1 METLIPLLT
10 TPAALV
16 TTAVVVLL
24 VLTYVGKTYWAIL
37 LAAVALLGAWHQ
49 YGVVNMDCFQITAG
63 LIALYAI
70 VAGVPMVRRHVI
82 GHLAMKLF
90 GKALPKLGETE
101 EIALRAGTVWFD
113 RDLFSGR
120 PDWKK
125 LRQFNVQGLSS
136 DERAFLEGPTE
147 QLCEM
152 LDDWQVTQNREIPK
166 KVMDFIKKNKFLG
179 MIIPKEHGGLGFSAI
194 GHSAVITKISS
205 RSVST
210 GVTVMVPNSLGP
222 GELLLHYG
230 TDEQKKYYLP
240 RLAKGEEIPCFAL
253 TEPHAG
259 SDAANGR
266 SIGIVCKGKW
276 KGKTVVGIKL
286 TFKKRYITLA
296 PIATVVGL
304 AFRLQDPDNLLDMGQ
319 EDIGITCALLPRDTK
334 GMRIGNR
341 HDPMGVPFPNG
352 PVEGEDVFIPIE
364 YVIGGM
370 DGLGKGWRMLMEC
383 LSAGRG
389 ISLPS
394 LSVGAA
400 QMSLRATSA
409 YSLVREQFGLNIGR
423 FEGIRERLVRVTS
436 NAYAMNATRLLTC
449 GAIDAGEKP
458 SVLSGI
464 AKAYL
469 TEGMRDSVNDAM
481 DILAGAAICRG
492 PRNIFSQAYVA
503 VPVGITVEGANILTR
518 SMIIFGQG
526 AIRCHPFVFD
536 EIEAV
541 RKKDVAAFDRAF
553 AGHINHL
560 ASTKLRA
567 FVMGITNARFVCARS
582 AKGFE
587 KRYQRQLTRLS
598 TNLALMAD
606 ILMLTLGGALKRSEY
621 LTGRMSDALAG
632 LYLAS
637 ATLKRF
643 HDEGRNPRDRAV
655 VEWTLTKHL
664 HDIETAQREVIR
676 NLPNPF
682 VRFVLG
688 LHTFPLGARMGKPTD
703 RQTERVMKVLLDGE
717 NGIRDMLAGDIY
729 IPAGNQPGLGALEAA
744 MHKVVA
750 ACDARRKLDGL
761 RASRKVAKG
770 SVEQM
775 VAEARKK
782 RLLTAAEEKALLAAD
797 AARDDVVQVNDFEP
811 KAYTNLK

>member
-1 METLIPLLT
+1 METILPILT
-10 TPAALV
+10 TPTALTIAAAALFV
-16 TTAVVVLL
+16 
-24 VLTYVGKTYWAIL
+24 VLTYVGKTFWGIL
-37 LAAVALLGAWHQ
+37 LAALALLGAWYQ
-49 YGVVNMDCFQITAG
+49 CGITDMQAFEYTALGVAAFT
-63 LIALYAI
+63 LLF
-70 VAGVPMVRRHVI
+70 GVSPIRRAVF
-82 GHLAMKLF
+82 GRLTMNLF
-90 GKALPKLGETE
+90 GKALPRLGETE

-120 PDWKK
+120 PDFKK
-125 LRQFNVQGLSS
+125 LRQFNVQGLSAE
-136 DERAFLEGPTE
+136 ERAFLDGPTE

-152 LDDWQVTQNREIPK
+152 LDDWNVTQNREMPK
-166 KVMDFIKKNKFLG
+166 KVFDFIKKHKFLG
-179 MIIPKEHGGLGFSAI
+179 MVIPKEHGGLGFSAI
-194 GHSAVITKISS
+194 GHSAVITKVSS
-205 RSVST
+205 RSPSS

-222 GELLLHYG
+222 GELLVHYG
-230 TDEQKKYYLP
+230 TDAQKKYYLP

-266 SIGIVCKGKW
+266 STGIVAKGKW
-276 KGKTVVGIKL
+276 QGKTVVGIKL

-304 AFRLQDPDNLLDMGQ
+304 AFRLHDPENLLDMGR

-352 PVEGEDVFIPIE
+352 PVEGDDVFIPIE

-400 QMSLRATSA
+400 QMALRATSA
-409 YSLVREQFGLNIGR
+409 YGLVREQFGLNIGR
-423 FEGIRERLVRVTS
+423 FEGIRERLVRVAG

-469 TEGMRDSVNDAM
+469 TEGMRTSVNDAM
-481 DILAGAAICRG
+481 DIMAGAAICRG
-492 PRNIFSQAYVA
+492 PRNIFSQAYAA

-518 SMIIFGQG
+518 SMIVFGQG
-526 AIRCHPFVFD
+526 AIRCHPFVFE
-536 EIEAV
+536 EIEALSAN
-541 RKKDVAAFDRAF
+541 DVKAFDRAF
-553 AGHINHL
+553 AGHVNHIF
-560 ASTKLRA
+560 STTLRA
-567 FVMGITNARFVCARS
+567 FVMGVTNGAFVCAS
-582 AKGFE
+582 GAKGFE
-587 KRYQRQLTRLS
+587 KRYQRRLTRMS
-598 TNLALMAD
+598 TNLALIAD
-606 ILMLTLGGALKRSEY
+606 TLMLTLGGALKRSEY

-637 ATLKRF
+637 AVLKRF

-655 VEWTLTKHL
+655 VAWTLTQQL
-664 HDIETAQREVIR
+664 HDIETALREVIR
-676 NLPNPF
+676 NMPNPI
-682 VRFVLG
+682 VRVALS
-688 LHTFPLGARMGKPTD
+688 LVAFPLGARYGRPTD
-703 RQTERVMKVLLDGE
+703 KQIERVMKPLLDATNGQRE
-717 NGIRDMLAGDIY
+717 NLAGDIY

-750 ACDARRKLDGL
+750 ARDARRKLDGL
-761 RASRKVAKG
+761 RAARKVTKG
-770 SVEQM
+770 TVEQM

-782 RLLTAAEEKALLAAD
+782 RLLNAAEEKALLAAEV
-797 AARDDVVQVNDFEP
+797 ARDDVVQVNDFEP
-811 KAYTNLK
+811 KVYANLK

>member
-1 METLIPLLT
+1 MEILLPLLT
-10 TPAALV
+10 PTNLTIAAVALV
-16 TTAVVVLL
+16 L
-24 VLTYVGKTYWAIL
+24 VLTYVGKTFWGVL
-37 LAAVALLGAWHQ
+37 LAAVSLLGAWHLC
-49 YGVVNMDCFQITAG
+49 GVTNPLHFDIAAG
-63 LIALYAI
+63 A
-70 VAGVPMVRRHVI
+70 VAAFAVLCGVAPIRRVLF
-82 GHLAMKLF
+82 GRLSMNLF

-125 LRQFNVQGLSS
+125 LRQFNIQGLSAE
-136 DERAFLEGPTE
+136 ERAFLDGPTE

-152 LDDWQVTQNREIPK
+152 LEDWNVTQNREMPK
-166 KVMDFIKKNKFLG
+166 KVFDFIKKNKFLG
-179 MIIPKEHGGLGFSAI
+179 MVIPKEHGGLGFSAI

-205 RSVST
+205 RSVSS

-222 GELLLHYG
+222 GELLVHYG
-230 TDEQKKYYLP
+230 TDAQKKYYLP

-266 SIGIVCKGKW
+266 SVGIVCKGKW
-276 KGKTVVGIKL
+276 QGKTVVGIKL
-286 TFKKRYITLA
+286 SFKKRYITLA

-304 AFRLQDPDNLLDMGQ
+304 AFRLSDPDNILDTGV

-352 PVEGEDVFIPIE
+352 PIEGDDVFIPMD

-383 LSAGRG
+383 LATGRG

-423 FEGIRERLVRVTS
+423 FEGIRERLVGVAS

-458 SVLSGI
+458 SVLSGV

-469 TEGMRDSVNDAM
+469 TEGMRDSINDAM
-481 DILAGAAICRG
+481 DIMAGAAICRG
-492 PRNIFSQAYVA
+492 PRNIFSQAYAA

-541 RKKDVAAFDRAF
+541 RTGNVKAFDRAF
-553 AGHINHL
+553 AGHINHM

-567 FVMGITNARFVCARS
+567 LVMGLTNARFVCAGG

-598 TNLALMAD
+598 TNMALMAD
-606 ILMLTLGGALKRSEY
+606 TLMLTLGGALKRKEY

-655 VEWTLTKHL
+655 VEWTLTKLL
-664 HDIETAQREVIR
+664 HDIEDAQREVIR
-676 NLPNPF
+676 NLPSAL
-682 VRFVLG
+682 VRVVLG
-688 LHTFPLGARMGKPTD
+688 LYTFPLGARMGKPTD
-703 RQTERVMKVLLDGE
+703 KQTERVMKYLLDGTNGQRE
-717 NGIRDMLAGDIY
+717 NLSSDIY
-729 IPAGNQPGLGALEAA
+729 VPAGNQPGLGALEAA
-744 MHKVVA
+744 MHKVIA
-750 ACDARRKLDGL
+750 ARDARRKLDGL
-761 RASRKVAKG
+761 RAERKVQKG
-770 SVEQM
+770 TVEQM
-775 VAEARKK
+775 VAQARKK
-782 RLLTAAEEKALLAAD
+782 RLLTAAEEKALLAAEV
-797 AARDDVVQVNDFEP
+797 ARDDVIQVNDFEP
-811 KAYTNLK
+811 KAYMNLK